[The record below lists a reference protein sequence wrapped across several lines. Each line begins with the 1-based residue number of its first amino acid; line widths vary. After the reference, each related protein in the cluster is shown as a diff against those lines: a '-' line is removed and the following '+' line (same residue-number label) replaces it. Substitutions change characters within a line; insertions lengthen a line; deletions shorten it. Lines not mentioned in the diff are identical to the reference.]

1 MEVDQSYQSSPKGRS
16 LSRSISPPQ
25 PLLDTVS
32 SDNILPSSLSRPE
45 AKQQDEPSTI
55 SEPNSSNLRQN
66 HGEASINNQQ
76 HDDVPQQSTE
86 NQDSEKMNTS
96 IVTDITSPSNSPAVP
111 LLRVTPRPRQT
122 LESKRKMKAKKTSEM
137 ALKKKEEEEEKRM
150 TPREYATKVQ
160 EKFKDELKKASE
172 KELFLKNK
180 TIFYVGG
187 DYDKAVRST
196 RSRMDYVGLQNLSV
210 LNTY

>member
-1 MEVDQSYQSSPKGRS
+1 
-16 LSRSISPPQ
+16 
-25 PLLDTVS
+25 
-32 SDNILPSSLSRPE
+32 
-45 AKQQDEPSTI
+45 
-55 SEPNSSNLRQN
+55 
-66 HGEASINNQQ
+66 
-76 HDDVPQQSTE
+76 
-86 NQDSEKMNTS
+86 
-96 IVTDITSPSNSPAVP
+96 
-111 LLRVTPRPRQT
+111 
-122 LESKRKMKAKKTSEM
+122 MKAKKTSEM

-196 RSRMDYVGLQNLSV
+196 RSRMDYVGLRNLSV